1 MSSVRARAAASHG
14 RDLDRPAGPFLGAGR
29 RGAARR
35 PTHAA
40 FIYGITV
47 RCAVARLEGVIG
59 IEAAGVSMVSAEFLF
74 VAKYMNKSAKI
85 RDLNQ
90 GGGADRGYK

>member
-1 MSSVRARAAASHG
+1 
-14 RDLDRPAGPFLGAGR
+14 
-29 RGAARR
+29 
-35 PTHAA
+35 
-40 FIYGITV
+40 
-47 RCAVARLEGVIG
+47 VARLEGVIG